1 MEKVRVE
8 QLREILAL
16 QVLPEMP
23 ALRQAIRQQ
32 QTTIWVG
39 MACLL
44 SGMVV
49 LLGLVGVLLR
59 AGD

>member
-1 MEKVRVE
+1 MEKVRYE

-16 QVLPEMP
+16 QVLPELS

-32 QTTIWVG
+32 QTTLWAGVG
-39 MACLL
+39 CLVVA
-44 SGMVV
+44 MVV

-59 AGD
+59 VGD

>member
-1 MEKVRVE
+1 MEKERYE

-16 QVLPEMP
+16 RVLPE
-23 ALRQAIRQQ
+23 LKEIRRRQVVLQATVWI
-32 QTTIWVG
+32 G

-49 LLGLVGVLLR
+49 ILGLIGMLGVR
-59 AGD
+59 

>member
-1 MEKVRVE
+1 ME

-16 QVLPEMP
+16 QVLPEMA